1 MKKPSKPKSSAT
13 SLVFFGTGPVAA
25 ASLHGLLD
33 AGFEIET
40 VITKPKP
47 AHHRGET
54 PVLELAKREKLL
66 IYTAGSK
73 DELLKIFDEH
83 GFSSLVGL
91 VVDYGVLIPQE
102 VIDYFPKGI
111 INSHFSLLPQWRGA
125 DPITF
130 ALLSGQD
137 KTGVSLMLIE
147 PELDTG
153 KLIAQAHYDI
163 EPDETNITLTKSLVE
178 LSNKTLAEIL
188 PLYLAGQ
195 IVPTNQNQLEEP
207 TYSRRLT
214 KEDGVV
220 KWDKPAEVIEREV
233 RAYLGWPRSRAEI
246 FGYPVIITRSRVGE
260 NAKDGALIVEC
271 QPGWLEVL
279 ELIGPS
285 GRTMSGE
292 DFIRGYKK
300 TKAKT

>member
-1 MKKPSKPKSSAT
+1 MKKPSAPKSSAT
-13 SLVFFGTGPVAA
+13 SLIFFGTGPVAA
-25 ASLHGLLD
+25 DSLKGLLD
-33 AGFEIET
+33 ARFDIEA
-40 VITKPKP
+40 VVTKPKP
-47 AHHRGET
+47 EHHRGET
-54 PVLELAKREKLL
+54 PVLELAEKEKLP
-66 IYTAGSK
+66 IHTAGNQE
-73 DELLKIFDEH
+73 ELAEVFDQNQ
-83 GFSSLVGL
+83 FSSQAGIVI
-91 VVDYGVLIPQE
+91 DYGVIIPQA
-102 VIDYFPKGI
+102 VINYFPKGI

-163 EPDETNITLTKSLVE
+163 EPDETNITLTKNLIE
-178 LSNKTLAEIL
+178 LSNKTLAEVL

-195 IVPTNQNQLEEP
+195 IVPTDQNQLEEP

-214 KEDGVV
+214 KADGLV

-233 RAYLGWPRSRAEI
+233 RAYLGWPRSRGEI
-246 FGYPVIITRSRVGE
+246 LGHPVIIVRARVAKSG
-260 NAKDGALIVEC
+260 KDGALVVEC

-285 GRTMSGE
+285 GRTMSGG
-292 DFIRGYKK
+292 DFLRGYKRD
-300 TKAKT
+300 